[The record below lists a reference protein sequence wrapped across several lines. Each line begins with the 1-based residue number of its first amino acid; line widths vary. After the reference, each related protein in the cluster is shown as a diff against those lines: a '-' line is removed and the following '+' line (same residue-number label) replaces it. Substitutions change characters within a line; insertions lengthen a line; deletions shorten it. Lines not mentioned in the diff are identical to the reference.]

1 LIVPSIRFDD
11 FAALQGFI
19 GEDFGPWGPE
29 IVVTQAMIDSFADL
43 TGDRRWLHIDPER
56 ARRESPFGATVAHG
70 FLTLSLLPALD
81 PGDIEITGY
90 SSLANYGAKSLRFLG
105 PVRADSRV
113 HAHVRLSEAVPHPK
127 GSLLTFAMA
136 IHIVGE
142 EKPVL
147 AYEAQV
153 LYWR

>member
-1 LIVPSIRFDD
+1 MPQVRFDD
-11 FAALQGFI
+11 FPALQQLL
-19 GEDFGPWGPE
+19 GEDFGPWGAE
-29 IVVTQAMIDSFADL
+29 LTMTQVMIDQFAEL
-43 TGDRRWLHIDPER
+43 TGDRRWIHIDTER
-56 ARRESPFGATVAHG
+56 AKRESPFGGTVAHG
-70 FLTLSLLPALD
+70 FLTLSLLPTLD
-81 PGDIEITGY
+81 PGDLDIVGY
-90 SSLANYGAKSLRFLG
+90 SSIANYGAKSLRFLG
-105 PVRADSRV
+105 PVRAGSRIR
-113 HAHVRLSEAVPHPK
+113 ARVRLSAAEPHAK